1 MIVSKP
7 GYNVVI
13 CSATGNTLLCDE
25 IFEHAKY
32 IIMYVGQMKHFFMI
46 F

>member
-13 CSATGNTLLCDE
+13 CSATGTLLCDE

-32 IIMYVGQMKHFFMI
+32 IIMYVGQMEHFFMI